1 MKKIRKSEENFI
13 GNMSLRMRQPYSKL
27 TRTCSECHHSYLF
40 TLTQQTKFELKNT
53 VYKTYTYIQIYTH
66 YTFEWSLTKW
76 NQHLVLTCIS
86 KYKLHKT

>member
-53 VYKTYTYIQIYTH
+53 VLYIHIYTNIH
-66 YTFEWSLTKW
+66 TLHFWMKLDQMKSTFSSYMHF
-76 NQHLVLTCIS
+76 QI
-86 KYKLHKT
+86 